1 MPIKL
6 FDATTSLLQKAM
18 DLRQTNQEII
28 ASNIAN
34 AETPGYA
41 PAVLDFEKSLQSA
54 VKGSAARM
62 ITTDA
67 GHLPG
72 GSGGRT
78 HISRDRSKAHI
89 GDGNGVNL
97 DQEMV
102 NLAQNQLLFEVAT
115 QSINKKFALLKLLAN
130 DRT

>member
-6 FDATTSLLQKAM
+6 FDAATSLLRQAM

-54 VKGSAARM
+54 VNGSAARM
-62 ITTDA
+62 MTTDS

-72 GSGGRT
+72 SFGGKT

-102 NLAQNQLLFEVAT
+102 NLAQNQILFEVAT